1 MAFSGDFGIQGHEG
15 ATGERVGGTTV
26 PVGAIGAI
34 PLGLTYDDVLL
45 LPGESEV
52 VPAEVDTSSQ
62 LTRNIRI
69 SVPLLT
75 APMDTVTE
83 ARMAIAMARLGGL
96 GILHR
101 NLPAEEQAQQVDL
114 VKRSESGMV
123 ADPVTCSPEDTLE
136 QVDKLCGKY
145 RISGLP
151 VTDEDGKL
159 VGIITNRDMRFENDQ
174 SVKVANV
181 MTSRNLVTAA
191 EGVSQDE
198 ALQLLKQHK
207 IEKLPIVDGDGFLRG
222 LITVK
227 DFAKR
232 EEFPNASKDDSGR
245 LRVGGAIG
253 VGEDQYARAGQLVEA
268 GVDLLVV
275 DSSHGHSRG
284 VLDMISSISK
294 DFGDRVDIIGG
305 NIVTAEAAAAL
316 IDAGVDGIKVG
327 VGPGAICTTRVV
339 AGVGAPQVSAI
350 MDTVKVARTRG
361 VPVIADGGIQYSGDI
376 AKAIVAGASTVMMG
390 QLFAGCAESPGDL
403 IYMNGKQ
410 FKSYRG
416 MGSLGA
422 MQTRGQ
428 AKSYSKDRYFQ
439 DTVDTND
446 KLVPE
451 GVEGQVPYRGTLAQV
466 VYQLV
471 GGLRIA
477 MGYTGA
483 GTIEA
488 MHERG
493 RLVRI
498 TAAGL
503 KESHPHDIQMT
514 VEAPNY
520 HTR

>member
-1 MAFSGDFGIQGHEG
+1 MG
-15 ATGERVGGTTV
+15 ATGG
-26 PVGAIGAI
+26 I

-52 VPAEVDTSSQ
+52 VPAEVDTSSNI
-62 LTRNIRI
+62 TRNIRLA
-69 SVPLLT
+69 VPLLT

-83 ARMAIAMARLGGL
+83 ARMAIAMARLGGI

-101 NLPAEEQAQQVDL
+101 NMAADEQAQQVDL

-123 ADPVTCSPEDTLE
+123 ADPVTCSPADTLE
-136 QVDKLCGKY
+136 QVDKLCGRY
-145 RISGLP
+145 RVSGLP
-151 VTDEDGKL
+151 VVDDQGLL
-159 VGIITNRDMRFENDQ
+159 VGIVTNRDMRFETDM
-174 SVKVANV
+174 SAKVADV
-181 MTSRNLVTAA
+181 MTSRNLVTAR
-191 EGVSQDE
+191 EGVSSEE
-198 ALQLLKQHK
+198 ALELLKKNK
-207 IEKLPIVDGDGFLRG
+207 IEKLPIVDATGHLRG

-232 EEFPNASKDDSGR
+232 EEFPDATKDDSGR
-245 LRVGGAIG
+245 LRVGAAIG
-253 VGEDQYARAGQLVEA
+253 VGEEQYARAGQLVEA
-268 GVDLLVV
+268 GVDLLVI

-284 VLDMISSISK
+284 VIDMIASINK
-294 DFGDRVDIIGG
+294 DFGDRVDIVGG

-316 IDAGVDGIKVG
+316 IDAGVDGVKVG

-350 MDTVKVARTRG
+350 MDTVRVARERG

-390 QLFAGCAESPGDL
+390 QLFAGCGESPGEL

-439 DTVDTND
+439 DAVDTND

>member
-1 MAFSGDFGIQGHEG
+1 MG
-15 ATGERVGGTTV
+15 AVES
-26 PVGAIGAI
+26 I

-45 LPGESEV
+45 IPGESSV
-52 VPAEVDTSSQ
+52 VPGEVDTTSHF
-62 LTRNIRI
+62 TRNIKLAT
-69 SVPLLT
+69 PLVT

-83 ARMAIAMARLGGL
+83 YRMAIAAARIGGI

-101 NLPAEEQAQQVDL
+101 NMSKDEQVQHVDL

-123 ADPVTCSPEDTLE
+123 ADPVTCAPEDSLE
-136 QVDKLCGKY
+136 HVDAKCGRF

-151 VTDEDGKL
+151 VVDEKGRL
-159 VGIITNRDMRFENDQ
+159 VGIITNRDMRFEEDH
-174 SVKVANV
+174 SRPVSEV
-181 MTSRNLVTAA
+181 MTRDNLVTAP
-191 EGVSQDE
+191 EGVTADE
-198 ALQLLKQHK
+198 ALELLHK
-207 IEKLPIVDGDGFLRG
+207 HRIEKLPIVDDDGYLRG

-232 EEFPNASKDDSGR
+232 EEFPDATKDATGR
-245 LRVGGAIG
+245 LRVGAAIG
-253 VGEDQYARAGQLVEA
+253 VGDDQYERAAALVGA
-268 GVDLLVV
+268 GVDVLVV
-275 DSSHGHSRG
+275 DSSHGHSQG
-284 VLDMISSISK
+284 VLDMIARVSK
-294 DFGDRVDIIGG
+294 DFGDRVDVVGG
-305 NIVTAEAAAAL
+305 NIVTAEAADAM
-316 IDAGVDGIKVG
+316 IDAGADGVKVG

-339 AGVGAPQVSAI
+339 AGVGVPQISAI
-350 MDTVKVARTRG
+350 LDTVQAAKERG
-361 VPVIADGGIQYSGDI
+361 VPVIADGGVQYSGDV
-376 AKAIVAGASTVMMG
+376 AKAIVAGAGTVMMG
-390 QLFAGCAESPGDL
+390 QMFAGTTESPGEL
-403 IYMNGKQ
+403 VFMNGKQ

-439 DTVDTND
+439 EKIETNE

-451 GVEGQVPYRGTLAQV
+451 GVEGQVPFRGSLAQV
-466 VYQLV
+466 MYQLV
-471 GGLRIA
+471 GGVKIA

-483 GTIEA
+483 TTIPE

-514 VEAPNY
+514 AEAPNY